1 MRLSA
6 YAKQMGVSYKTAFRW
21 WKAGKLDAYQLD
33 TGTVIVREPL
43 ASGASANVALYARV
57 SSADQKEDVE
67 RQVQRLK
74 DYAAARGYQVTK
86 IVSELASGLSDS
98 RPKFL
103 KLLTDA
109 SIGVIVVEQRDR
121 ATRFGLT
128 YIEQL
133 MQMQGRRLEVIFP
146 SDTDNDLVDDFIAVI
161 TSMASRIYGRRT
173 SKRRAEKIKQ
183 CVEHAMKA
191 WVQED
196 EA

>member
-1 MRLSA
+1 MRLSQ
-6 YAKQMGVSYKTAFRW
+6 YAKKMGVSYRTAFRW

-33 TGTVIVREPL
+33 TGTIIVREPVL
-43 ASGASANVALYARV
+43 AEAPTNVALYARV
-57 SSADQKEDVE
+57 SSADQQEDLE
-67 RQVQRLK
+67 RQMQRLK
-74 DYAAARGYQVTK
+74 DYAAAKGYRVAKT
-86 IVSELASGLSDS
+86 VSEVASGLNES

-109 SIGVIVVEQRDR
+109 SIGVIVVEHRDR

-146 SDTDNDLVDDFIAVI
+146 TDTDTDLGDDFIAVI

-191 WVQED
+191 ED